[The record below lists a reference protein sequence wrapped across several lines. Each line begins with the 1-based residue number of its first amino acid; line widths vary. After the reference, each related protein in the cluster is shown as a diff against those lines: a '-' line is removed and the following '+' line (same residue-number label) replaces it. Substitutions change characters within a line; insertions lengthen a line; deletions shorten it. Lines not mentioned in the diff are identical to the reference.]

1 MFHSSVALRTLR
13 RSALSVS
20 MAVGL
25 GLALSTST
33 DALAGA
39 IAQGP
44 HPTTPHTVTTCAD
57 DDSPGS
63 LRAIIASPNT
73 GDGDTID
80 LTQLACST
88 ITLDSNTHMPSHI
101 TVIQPSLHLL
111 GPGSGA
117 LSIDGDL
124 QSSVLRHVGNGTLE
138 IEGVTIANGKYV
150 SANQPFGGCIYSQ
163 GNVTLTNAHVE
174 TCVATG
180 TAATDA
186 MGGGVFAKHDLKLE
200 RSQISFGAVHGD
212 GAGTRAYGGGAYAG
226 GGLQATYSTIS
237 KNVASADLV
246 GLGGGLAIFG
256 DTISITSST
265 IHSNQ
270 ADSVGGIYLPSGA
283 ATSQITNSTVSG
295 NEAVRFREGALYAA
309 GNLKLTN
316 TTIAFNRDALSPSH
330 AGVDAG
336 GASLTLE
343 SSILSGNSGPDG
355 EADLFV
361 DAGTMMTGS
370 NNLVVAATGVS
381 MPPVECPRLDLLA
394 DNGGPTLTHAI
405 PQSSPAV
412 EAGSNLDNLVF
423 DQTGNFRVVG
433 AAADVGAVEWRDG
446 LIPERVFTGGF
457 DGICDQ

>member
-1 MFHSSVALRTLR
+1 
-13 RSALSVS
+13 
-20 MAVGL
+20 
-25 GLALSTST
+25 
-33 DALAGA
+33 
-39 IAQGP
+39 
-44 HPTTPHTVTTCAD
+44 
-57 DDSPGS
+57 
-63 LRAIIASPNT
+63 
-73 GDGDTID
+73 
-80 LTQLACST
+80 
-88 ITLDSNTHMPSHI
+88 
-101 TVIQPSLHLL
+101 
-111 GPGSGA
+111 
-117 LSIDGDL
+117 
-124 QSSVLRHVGNGTLE
+124 
-138 IEGVTIANGKYV
+138 
-150 SANQPFGGCIYSQ
+150 
-163 GNVTLTNAHVE
+163 LTNAHVE